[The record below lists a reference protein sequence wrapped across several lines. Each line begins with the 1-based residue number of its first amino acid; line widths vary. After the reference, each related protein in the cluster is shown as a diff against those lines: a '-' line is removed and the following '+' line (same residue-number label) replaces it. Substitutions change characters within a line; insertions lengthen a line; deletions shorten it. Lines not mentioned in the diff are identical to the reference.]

1 MVEHQRIMSCSG
13 KRCEIQY
20 AQVEYDQ
27 ALVASS
33 QSTVSRC
40 VERVFRDVLEL
51 DDRRI
56 SCSVLLVARRAYRNV
71 VLV

>member
-56 SCSVLLVARRAYRNV
+56 SYSVLLVARRAYRNV
-71 VLV
+71 VPV